1 MPLFFASNAIYPI
14 DLMPEWLQATA
25 LANPLN
31 YLVDALRGLMVVG
44 GESVFGVATDLGA
57 LFVWTSYS
65 SWSRRGCP
73 VASGDEG
80 DLEDRSMGTR

>member
-14 DLMPEWLQATA
+14 ELMPEWLQATA

-44 GESVFGVATDLGA
+44 GESVYGVATDLGA
-57 LFVWTSYS
+57 LFVWTFVLIL
-65 SWSRRGCP
+65 
-73 VASGDEG
+73 VASRLSGRIG
-80 DLEDRSMGTR
+80 R